1 MADFVRATPAPGISM
16 AVRAGSL
23 ITVAGQVAWG
33 VDDEVVGEDDS
44 RAQSEQ
50 VFANISQVLAQVGA
64 DLSHVVKL
72 TCFLTDAAHFHG
84 YAAAKA
90 AVYPD
95 GGPAS
100 TTVVVRALLDPR
112 NLVEVEAIAVF
123 DEH

>member
-1 MADFVRATPAPGISM
+1 VADFVRVTPGPGISM

-33 VDDEVVGEDDS
+33 LDDDVVGEDDS
-44 RAQSEQ
+44 RAQSEL
-50 VFANISQVLAQVGA
+50 VFANLSQVLAQVGA

-72 TCFLTDAAHFHG
+72 TCFLTDAAHFDG

-90 AVYPD
+90 AIYPD

-112 NLVEVEAIAVF
+112 NLVEVEAIAVL